1 MVYVLGV
8 RLSAFHMLSFF
19 VNFITEIDKKKK
31 KPTCLVKLKY
41 LGWNAS
47 FLNGKKSNT
56 ISLNLIQPHKHLV
69 NFETASP

>member
-31 KPTCLVKLKY
+31 ETNMFGKTEIFRVKREFSKR
-41 LGWNAS
+41 
-47 FLNGKKSNT
+47 
-56 ISLNLIQPHKHLV
+56 
-69 NFETASP
+69 

>member
-1 MVYVLGV
+1 MVNVLGV

-31 KPTCLVKLKY
+31 KPTFLVKLKY

-56 ISLNLIQPHKHLV
+56 ISLNLIQPHKHLA
-69 NFETASP
+69 NIETASP